1 MAMAHRTTR
10 VRGRGEVGWTSTA
23 RGKRGGSEAEASR
36 AKWKGT
42 KQESMRWETR
52 ASAREPS
59 EARQERWEAL
69 LMRSREEARRKEAFS
84 YETEKKKTVGR
95 RNEANLREEE
105 RTRREEAKQLRRKAW
120 AKLQKADAYACFA
133 ALRILSGSSAREEQ
147 YISQGKWDEDGL
159 RHDLKLALRRAKV
172 DKLRSM
178 DQGPKSK
185 HVEEEAKLDP
195 RTLMQLRSASQA
207 ARGNDQFRNLA
218 REFDAERKAQARK
231 EQMEK
236 EEEETLRSRESRLA
250 GRPGFGNAALANAM
264 EEALR
269 KRRARNL
276 AALELERAE
285 EKDAQAREQQQWP
298 LKKLQNNGLV
308 LAGIKARVKGQL
320 FREAVIEL
328 SLPGGADLPYH
339 KFLHGD
345 NVALRPFGGQL
356 NRPQAGLHRGWA
368 LDKGMSVDVDSQDS
382 LRESEEDELVVEGIV
397 LEVKTKVLQVTVPT
411 GFGRE
416 LSLLPGGTLWRLD
429 RGSDSATYR
438 RAVDAVQ
445 RLGTPRTGS
454 EGEKNIQLILA
465 ADEEFPDLCGPAR
478 TAAKMPVIPTIAKAG
493 WKEKAMKCLAAL
505 ELNHSQKSAV
515 QAALNASMTLW
526 QGPPGTGKTRTLLGF
541 IEVACGLQ
549 IAGPILAS
557 SGTNAAVD
565 NIVEGLLARGIDV
578 LRMGQPAKIR
588 ASVRQASLE
597 ARIAQTNA
605 GREAMKLRNEAE
617 FNIFKAMRTN
627 QEEAAHL
634 EAHAREL
641 NARAQLLEQAAAKE
655 VLETVQV
662 VAATCAGAGESR
674 LMHYNFKIVV
684 LDEATQAT
692 EPQTLIPL
700 TKGAE
705 CVVMAGDP
713 RQLPPTVTSQAA
725 LEAGLGDTLFEKIQ
739 RIGLEPHLLDT
750 QYRMHSS
757 IQEFPSM
764 QFYEARLRSG
774 ITDADRPSPRGF
786 PWPNRSMPVCFVNC
800 SRGEEK
806 HADGGTSYQNIQEAK
821 LVVTILTQ
829 MTREGESSEP
839 GGAAI
844 LTPYAGQV
852 RLLKA
857 LTSSMERFS
866 SIEISSIDGYQG
878 RETEVVLF
886 SAVRSNSRNSVGFL
900 ADARRLN
907 VAITRAK
914 RGLVVV
920 GNMSTL
926 RCDPTWSAWLD
937 WVEKNGLRLEEESFT
952 SSAIASHGPSYSLTE
967 LQAVAR
973 ERKIKGFSKLRKGE
987 LLELLQSMEQR
998 VD

>member
-1 MAMAHRTTR
+1 MAHVEARFCALGDGPSWTTAHRGGR
-10 VRGRGEVGWTSTA
+10 VGSLATA
-23 RGKRGGSEAEASR
+23 RRRSEGKEG
-36 AKWKGT
+36 KG
-42 KQESMRWETR
+42 RRLATR
-52 ASAREPS
+52 ASARDPS

-69 LMRSREEARRKEAFS
+69 LMRSRERAREKEVLKAATDPKKRQESTGSNRKED
-84 YETEKKKTVGR
+84 
-95 RNEANLREEE
+95 E
-105 RTRREEAKQLRRKAW
+105 RTRREEAKQLRREVLE
-120 AKLQKADAYACFA
+120 KLRDADAYSCFA
-133 ALRILSGSSAREEQ
+133 ALRSLSGSSAREEH
-147 YISQGKWDEDGL
+147 YISHGKWDEDGL
-159 RHDLKLALRRAKV
+159 RHDLRLALRRADA
-172 DKLRSM
+172 DKLRAM
-178 DQGPKSK
+178 THDPKSA

-195 RTLMQLRSASQA
+195 RTLMQLRSASRA
-207 ARGNDQFRNLA
+207 ARGDAQFRNA
-218 REFDAERKAQARK
+218 AQEFDAERRAQARR
-231 EQMEK
+231 EELEK
-236 EEEETLRSRESRLA
+236 EEAEALRSRGSRLA
-250 GRPGFGNAALANAM
+250 GRPGFSNTAMADAM

-320 FREAVIEL
+320 FREAVVEL

-339 KFLHGD
+339 KFLQGD
-345 NVALRPFGGQL
+345 NVALRPFGGKL
-356 NRPQAGLHRGWA
+356 NRPKTGLHRGWT
-368 LDKGMSVDVDSQDS
+368 LDKGMSVDIENQGS
-382 LRESEEDELVVEGIV
+382 LWEDGAKDELVVEGIV
-397 LEVKTKVLQVTVPT
+397 LEVKAKILQVTVPT
-411 GFGRE
+411 GFARE
-416 LSLLPGGTLWRLD
+416 LSLIPAGTLWRLD

-445 RLGTPRTGS
+445 RLGAPRTGS
-454 EGEKNIQLILA
+454 DGEKNIQLILA

-478 TAAKMPVIPTIAKAG
+478 AAAKTPIIPSIAQAG
-493 WKEKAMKCLAAL
+493 WKEKAVKCLSAL

-541 IEVACGLQ
+541 IEVVCGLQ
-549 IAGPILAS
+549 TAGPVLAS

-617 FNIFKAMRTN
+617 FNIFKAMRTS
-627 QEEAAHL
+627 QEESVNL
-634 EAHAREL
+634 EAQARDL
-641 NARAQLLEQAAAKE
+641 NARAQSLEQAAAKE

-674 LMHYNFKIVV
+674 LMHHNFKIVV

-725 LEAGLGDTLFEKIQ
+725 LEAGLGETLFEKIQ

-757 IQEFPSM
+757 IQAFPSM
-764 QFYEARLRSG
+764 QFYGGQLKSG
-774 ITDADRPSPRGF
+774 ILDADRPPPRGF
-786 PWPNRSMPVCFVNC
+786 PWPNKSMPVCFVNC
-800 SRGEEK
+800 SLGEEK
-806 HADGGTSYQNIQEAK
+806 HAEGGTSYQNVQEAK
-821 LVVTILTQ
+821 LVVTILNQ
-829 MTREGESSEP
+829 MIQEGVSREP
-839 GGAAI
+839 RGAAI

-857 LTSSMERFS
+857 VASSMEEFS
-866 SIEISSIDGYQG
+866 AVEISSIDGYQG

-886 SAVRSNSRNSVGFL
+886 SAVRSNKRNAVGFL

-920 GNMSTL
+920 GNKATL
-926 RCDPTWSAWLD
+926 RSDQTWSAWLD
-937 WVEKNGLRLEEESFT
+937 WVECNGLQLEEGRFNGRTISY
-952 SSAIASHGPSYSLTE
+952 HGPSYSLIE
-967 LQAVAR
+967 LQAMAR
-973 ERKIKGFSKLRKGE
+973 RHKIRGFSKLRKGE
-987 LLELLQSMEQR
+987 LLELLKTVEEQT
-998 VD
+998 D